1 MSQPVN
7 LNKFR
12 KSKARVDGT
21 TLAAANA
28 VKFSQTKIEKKTQEA
43 KAKVLANRLEQHKR
57 ET

>member
-28 VKFSQTKIEKKTQEA
+28 VKFGQTKIEKKNARGTGQSA
-43 KAKVLANRLEQHKR
+43 GQPA
-57 ET
+57 

>member
-21 TLAAANA
+21 TLATANA
-28 VKFSQTKIEKKTQEA
+28 VKFGQTKIEKKTQEA
-43 KAKVLANRLEQHKR
+43 QAKALASRLEQHKR

>member
-12 KSKARVDGT
+12 KSKARVDAT

-28 VKFSQTKIEKKTQEA
+28 VKFGQTKIEKKTQEA

>member
-12 KSKARVDGT
+12 KSKVRADST
-21 TLAAANA
+21 TRATANA
-28 VKFSQTKIEKKTQEA
+28 MKFGQTKIEKKTQEA
-43 KAKVLANRLEQHKR
+43 QAKVLVNRLEQHKR